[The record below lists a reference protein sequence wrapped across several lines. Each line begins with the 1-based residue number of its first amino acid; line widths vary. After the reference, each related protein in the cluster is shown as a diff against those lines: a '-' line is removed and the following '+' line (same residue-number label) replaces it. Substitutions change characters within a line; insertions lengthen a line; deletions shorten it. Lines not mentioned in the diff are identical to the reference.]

1 MAKEEMKEGK
11 AAAMAAAFAKAN
23 KEAGYDIALAYSTL
37 NSLRVNEQLRMD
49 IPLAD
54 VQTDVLAIADIV
66 NRATGGVIDGNAL
79 ALLMEV
85 CIAYGWHW
93 CNMGESL
100 LRSKSVLDELLAFC
114 DGRTGVLI
122 DERLRQKEAVTRGLM
137 AVSECVAKQKKVL
150 SLQREMKR

>member
-1 MAKEEMKEGK
+1 MKDGK
-11 AAAMAAAFAKAN
+11 AAAVRAAKERAD

-49 IPLAD
+49 IPMAD

-66 NRATGGVIDGNAL
+66 NRATCGTVDGNAL

-114 DGRTGVLI
+114 DGRTDVPI

-137 AVSECVAKQKKVL
+137 AVSECVAKQKKAL
-150 SLQREMKR
+150 SLQREMK

>member
-1 MAKEEMKEGK
+1 MTKEEVKMNEAAVRAAKERADK
-11 AAAMAAAFAKAN
+11 A
-23 KEAGYDIALAYSTL
+23 AGYDIALAYSTL

-49 IPLAD
+49 IPLAQ

-66 NRATGGVIDGNAL
+66 NRATCGTVDGNAL
-79 ALLMEV
+79 SLLMEV

-114 DGRTGVLI
+114 DGRKDVLI

-137 AVSECVAKQKKVL
+137 AVSECVAKQKKVM
-150 SLQREMKR
+150 SLQREMRR